1 MDWSSL
7 SIRLLSSELFIKL
20 SILVLEFAIN
30 FLLKFHKKD
39 IQKEIGFRLL
49 SLIGHTE
56 NIIFDPLG
64 LLASGIFQFLSLRH
78 GYLCVALL
86 LLVVF

>member
-30 FLLKFHKKD
+30 FLLK
-39 IQKEIGFRLL
+39 ISYVSGFRLL

-64 LLASGIFQFLSLRH
+64 LLASGIFQFLSLRY
-78 GYLCVALL
+78 GYSCVALF
-86 LLVVF
+86 LLVGF